1 MKGTSTKPRGEALAL
16 LKEAGRGAPRHRE
29 RTATATDAKSS
40 CIHEFAFVFFVG
52 ELELSPRET
61 SFFFFV
67 RSRQILQRPYNTGIL
82 QARSARPSRAS
93 FLFQSQRPED
103 EAPRRRHESEPAP
116 CRQNQAEPEVKP
128 ASGEDEE
135 SGSGGGNH
143 GRRGR
148 YQPSRGRVRRREGE

>member
-1 MKGTSTKPRGEALAL
+1 MPRGIVNE
-16 LKEAGRGAPRHRE
+16 PQP
-29 RTATATDAKSS
+29 TQ
-40 CIHEFAFVFFVG
+40 
-52 ELELSPRET
+52 SPRVFMNSRLLFENW
-61 SFFFFV
+61 SCLLEKHNFFFFV
-67 RSRQILQRPYNTGIL
+67 RSRQILQRPYNKGIL
-82 QARSARPSRAS
+82 QARSLALRALL
-93 FLFQSQRPED
+93 FVFQSQRPED

-148 YQPSRGRVRRREGE
+148 YQPSRGRVCRREGE